1 MSEWLGASGA
11 EARRTMNKTLIACL
25 LLALAG
31 CGERPVERTS
41 TNNAAIQVD
50 TLFTKDG
57 CTVYRFEDAG
67 RYRYFVRCDS
77 GHTRTE
83 WTESCGKNCTHEVEI
98 PGA

>member
-1 MSEWLGASGA
+1 MRVTAIIVTA
-11 EARRTMNKTLIACL
+11 I
-25 LLALAG
+25 ALAG

-41 TNNAAIQVD
+41 TNNAAIKVD

-67 RYRYFVRCDS
+67 RYRYFVRCDTGQS
-77 GHTRTE
+77 RTE
-83 WTESCGKNCTHEVEI
+83 WTESCGKNCTHDVEV